1 MVNTVQQ
8 LSDSFLLDMAKRAA
22 ARRPNPTPGY
32 RLSRSEDV
40 APERATLS
48 QLDETHHPLVR
59 DAIAAARQWQET
71 RWQQVKAYR
80 ERWNI
85 PPDAVLDYYEPA
97 TSSLVLVATQA
108 TTTKSGRTIKD
119 ETRTGYGCGKTHI
132 ARAVLWSIFVSKED
146 GTPMA
151 PVGAFFEANRLIL
164 ELDANERGRYIETM
178 LRNRPLVVID
188 DVGNKGTEQ
197 EIPHVSAPRQVSER
211 QARYYSVINH
221 CYENGIGVVITSN
234 MTFGELRDHIG
245 GRAYSRLTEMAP
257 KGQWVDMTGVPDYRL
272 KKGGRV

>member
-1 MVNTVQQ
+1 
-8 LSDSFLLDMAKRAA
+8 
-22 ARRPNPTPGY
+22 
-32 RLSRSEDV
+32 
-40 APERATLS
+40 
-48 QLDETHHPLVR
+48 
-59 DAIAAARQWQET
+59 
-71 RWQQVKAYR
+71 
-80 ERWNI
+80 
-85 PPDAVLDYYEPA
+85 
-97 TSSLVLVATQA
+97 
-108 TTTKSGRTIKD
+108 
-119 ETRTGYGCGKTHI
+119 
-132 ARAVLWSIFVSKED
+132 
-146 GTPMA
+146 MA

-197 EIPHVSAPRQVSER
+197 EIPHVSASRQVSER

>member
-1 MVNTVQQ
+1 MITVA
-8 LSDSFLLDMAKRAA
+8 SMADEFAAELAQRAA
-22 ARRPNPTPGY
+22 TRRANPSPGY
-32 RLSRSEDV
+32 RLARTHDEV
-40 APERATLS
+40 PERATLN
-48 QLDETHHPLVR
+48 QLDCKHHPLV
-59 DAIAAARQWQET
+59 AEAVAAARQWQVT
-71 RWQQVKAYR
+71 RWRQVREFRQAY
-80 ERWNI
+80 NI
-85 PPDAVLDYYEPA
+85 PLDATLTYYEPA
-97 TSSLVLVATQA
+97 NSSLILVASQVTENRG
-108 TTTKSGRTIKD
+108 GRSVKD
-119 ETRTGYGCGKTHI
+119 ETRTGYGCGKTHV
-132 ARAVLWSIFVSKED
+132 ARAVLWSIYLSRDD
-146 GTPMA
+146 GTPMSPA
-151 PVGAFFEANRLIL
+151 GVFFEANRLIL
-164 ELDANERGRYIETM
+164 ELDADERGRYVETM

-197 EIPHVSAPRQVSER
+197 EIPRVSAPRQVPER